1 MNAPTPATL
10 RETIKDQIGSFLFK
24 EGFKSTEPL
33 TQEGIFHIINMLA
46 DYQEEG
52 KVLYPEVLV
61 TNDLTIL
68 KAIPDFKTQ
77 IGVCEIT
84 EDAFKKIIK
93 SCAPL
98 CNSEWIIYIEVKDG
112 ILTYGVSCAEI
123 TETTASMY
131 SQVVGPLK
139 IEIPGCTVAYIRNI
153 GKKTVEVSGL
163 RSRILVSLSLDDPSD
178 LNTNEINLLC
188 EHICRDLKDD
198 IKITAISYYEKI
210 LGNGLKEGHGN
221 LIGVVDGSVEGLK
234 ALKLAIPD
242 GTFIPNPIDIPSL
255 LYNDESEKSRQSTT
269 LLRQQANLIKAMVNN
284 DGIAIFSTNGTLIG
298 YHFILRNNYFN
309 PDEVK
314 AINGGARTH
323 TFHNMIAS
331 KVFCF
336 CFIKSQDGPVKV
348 FSL

>member
-1 MNAPTPATL
+1 MNASTPATL

-24 EGFKSTEPL
+24 EGFNSTEPL

-52 KVLYPEVLV
+52 KVLYPEVLL
-61 TNDLTIL
+61 TNDLTVL

-77 IGVCEIT
+77 IGVCDISE
-84 EDAFKKIIK
+84 EAFKKIIK

-98 CNSEWIIYIEVKDG
+98 CNSEWIIYIEISHG
-112 ILTYGVSCAEI
+112 RLIYGVSCAEI

-163 RSRILVSLSLDDPSD
+163 RSRILVSLSLEDPKD

-188 EHICRDLKDD
+188 KHICKDLKED
-198 IKITAISYYEKI
+198 IKETAISYYEKI
-210 LGNGLKEGHGN
+210 LGNGLKDGHGN
-221 LIGVVDGSVEGLK
+221 LIGVIENTDAAREVLNK
-234 ALKLAIPD
+234 AIPD
-242 GTFIPNPIDIPSL
+242 GIFIPKTIDIPSL
-255 LYNDESEKSRQSTT
+255 LYNDEAEKSRQSTT

-284 DGIAIFSTNGTLIG
+284 DGIAVFSTNGTLIG
-298 YHFILRNNYFN
+298 YHFILRNNYLTA
-309 PDEVK
+309 DEVK

-331 KVFCF
+331 KVFSF
-336 CFIKSQDGPVKV
+336 CFIKSQDGPVKIH
-348 FSL
+348 SL